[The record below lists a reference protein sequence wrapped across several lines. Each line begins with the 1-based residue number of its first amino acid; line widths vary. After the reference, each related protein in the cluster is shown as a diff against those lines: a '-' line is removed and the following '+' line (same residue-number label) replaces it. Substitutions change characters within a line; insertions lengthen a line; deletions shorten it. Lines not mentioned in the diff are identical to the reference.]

1 VYVHTHTLSYA
12 HHKHTHPLSLSRAHM
27 HLGAV
32 TRSTLPD
39 LPGHGLGCVTGGLVD
54 GAKPGTGQSSSSVK
68 QASSELGAL
77 FAGKGFGGRDSAM
90 SAGYVCVCVSD
101 VM

>member
-1 VYVHTHTLSYA
+1 MCTHTHY
-12 HHKHTHPLSLSRAHM
+12 HTHIINTHTLSLSRAHM